1 MPFLHNRHNLAL
13 WRTYCDF
20 ELSFSSFNIALVMLV
35 KLQLMR
41 SLKYI
46 SEFIANEKKTFLHGL
61 RRKIRLIFKR
71 IPLSVN
77 NL

>member
-1 MPFLHNRHNLAL
+1 MPFLHIRHNLAL

-20 ELSFSSFNIALVMLV
+20 ELSFSNFNIALVMIV

-41 SLKYI
+41 PLKYI
-46 SEFIANEKKTFLHGL
+46 SEFIANKKTFLHGL
-61 RRKIRLIFKR
+61 SRKMHFIFKR